1 MITKKPSSPKGGF
14 FLEQDNGKVFARISA
29 KFKYLLIKNERMDT
43 LLTIEERNAVLVSM
57 ANLVEEEKES
67 ILKANRIDLD
77 SYSGDDLAMEDRLKV
92 DDSKIEGMIHS
103 LKHLASQEDPVG
115 VERFRFTHENG
126 MQVYNKTASFG
137 TVMII
142 YESRPDVTVE
152 AAGIAFK
159 SANKILLK
167 GGKESLNSNLK
178 IVELW
183 HKALEENDVAPGWVE
198 YLQFDRKQTQEFL
211 KNPDQPVDLIVP
223 RGGER
228 LIQFVK
234 ENSSAQ
240 VIVSGRG
247 NNFVYVHDKA
257 DTSIALDIILNGKTG
272 KISACNAIDKVLIDS
287 RLPNK
292 EKFLK
297 ELLNKLADNNV
308 EVIADRS
315 LEDLDGVKPLESED
329 EWYQEFLDY
338 KALIGEVDSVAEAIA
353 KINKYS
359 GGHSA
364 SIISKDDKA
373 AKQFME
379 TVDNAAVYHNA
390 STRFTDG
397 GQLGL
402 GGELAISTD
411 KLHQRGPIGLQHL
424 VTNKWYIHGNGQIR

>member
-1 MITKKPSSPKGGF
+1 MNT
-14 FLEQDNGKVFARISA
+14 V
-29 KFKYLLIKNERMDT
+29 
-43 LLTIEERNAVLVSM
+43 LTIEERNAVLLSM
-57 ANLVEEEKES
+57 ANLVEKEKES
-67 ILKANRIDLD
+67 ILKANKIDLD
-77 SYSGDDLAMEDRLKV
+77 NYSGEDLAMEDRLKV
-92 DDSKIEGMIHS
+92 DDSKIEGMVHS

-115 VERFRFTHENG
+115 VERFSFKHENG

-159 SANKILLK
+159 SGNKILLK

-183 HKALEENDVAPGWVE
+183 HQALKENNVSPNWVE

-211 KNPDQPVDLIVP
+211 ANPTQQVDLIVP

-228 LIQFVK
+228 LIKFVK
-234 ENSSAQ
+234 DNSSAQ

-247 NNFVYVHDKA
+247 NNFVYVHKDA
-257 DTSIALDIILNGKTG
+257 DPKIALDVILNGKTG
-272 KISACNAIDKVLIDS
+272 KISACNAVDKVLIDS

-292 EKFLK
+292 EVFLK
-297 ELLNKLADNNV
+297 DLLSLLSENNV
-308 EVIADRS
+308 NVIADRS
-315 LEDLDGVKPLESED
+315 LESLDGVQALESED
-329 EWYQEFLDY
+329 QWYEEFLDY
-338 KALIGEVDSVAEAIA
+338 KALIGEVESVSEAIA

-364 SIISKDDKA
+364 SIITKDNKEA
-373 AKQFME
+373 QQFME